1 MNPDPEITRDLGPVD
16 ANADTRSFEPNLDAA
31 MADAFGPESTPG
43 GWSQPPLLRNDP
55 ADDFTLV
62 QPGSSEMPRV
72 TGERYQLLGE
82 IARGGMGVILKGRDP
97 SLGRDLAFK
106 VLKAELSGRQLSEQR
121 FVEEAQVSGQL
132 QHPGIVPV
140 YELGRFADGRPYFT
154 MKLLRGRTLAA
165 LLTDRPSPQSE
176 RARFLKILEQ
186 VTQTVAYAHSKGVI
200 HRDLKPSN
208 IMVGNYGEVQVMD
221 WGLAKVLRDGGTADE
236 EREDQASRN
245 AAFPTIDEE
254 PAGIQ
259 TDRSGSGPGSDTVA
273 GSVLGT
279 PSYMPPEQASGE
291 IEKLDE
297 RADVFGL
304 GAVLCVIL
312 TGHPPYLGDDAETV
326 RLKAIRGK
334 LDHAFARL
342 DKSGADAELVSLC
355 KRCLTPE
362 REKRPRHAGE
372 VAAIMTTYLQSIEE
386 RAQRAEVERRRPKCV
401 RPSSANDGAYKLP
414 SACR

>member
-1 MNPDPEITRDLGPVD
+1 M
-16 ANADTRSFEPNLDAA
+16 
-31 MADAFGPESTPG
+31 
-43 GWSQPPLLRNDP
+43 
-55 ADDFTLV
+55 
-62 QPGSSEMPRV
+62 

-245 AAFPTIDEE
+245 AAFPTIDEG

-304 GAVLCVIL
+304 GHRSLRHLDRTSTLPGRRRGDGPSQGHSGKTGSRICSTRQKWRGCRVGVALQAVL
-312 TGHPPYLGDDAETV
+312 DARARETPTPS
-326 RLKAIRGK
+326 RRGRRDHHHLPAI
-334 LDHAFARL
+334 H
-342 DKSGADAELVSLC
+342 
-355 KRCLTPE
+355 
-362 REKRPRHAGE
+362 
-372 VAAIMTTYLQSIEE
+372 
-386 RAQRAEVERRRPKCV
+386 
-401 RPSSANDGAYKLP
+401 
-414 SACR
+414 

>member
-1 MNPDPEITRDLGPVD
+1 
-16 ANADTRSFEPNLDAA
+16 
-31 MADAFGPESTPG
+31 
-43 GWSQPPLLRNDP
+43 
-55 ADDFTLV
+55 
-62 QPGSSEMPRV
+62 
-72 TGERYQLLGE
+72 
-82 IARGGMGVILKGRDP
+82 
-97 SLGRDLAFK
+97 
-106 VLKAELSGRQLSEQR
+106 
-121 FVEEAQVSGQL
+121 
-132 QHPGIVPV
+132 
-140 YELGRFADGRPYFT
+140 
-154 MKLLRGRTLAA
+154 
-165 LLTDRPSPQSE
+165 
-176 RARFLKILEQ
+176 
-186 VTQTVAYAHSKGVI
+186 
-200 HRDLKPSN
+200 
-208 IMVGNYGEVQVMD
+208 MVGNYGEVQVMD

-304 GAVLCVIL
+304 GRRSLRHL
-312 TGHPPYLGDDAETV
+312 DRTSTLPGRRRGDGPSQGHW
-326 RLKAIRGK
+326 GK

-372 VAAIMTTYLQSIEE
+372 VAAIITTYLQSIEE
-386 RAQRAEVERRRPKCV
+386 RAQRAEVERARPKCV
-401 RPSSANDGAYKLP
+401 RPSSAKTARTNCLRPVADGRGWPDWFRLLVAGASCIGSSRRPGGTPVADDRQRDCSHRRCQIQNGGSL
-414 SACR
+414 ATGR